1 MSRLKHQ
8 WSWATER
15 LHFLYTT
22 KERHMSDP
30 QPGTEWPYQVDD
42 AWSRAVFARRT
53 GAGAAFFLQ
62 HLRPGMRLIDC
73 GCGPGSITVD
83 LAQAVTPGE
92 AIGIDLRE
100 EALTHGRQL
109 ARDRGLSNVMFQV
122 ANVYQLP
129 FPDAA
134 FDAAFAGAVLQ
145 HLAAPLAALTEM
157 RRVLT
162 PGGVIGIMDGSSTI
176 TFRYPTNPL
185 LEAWDKLRGRERAYR
200 TGRPAEAL
208 QLRVLLREAGFTQT
222 QASGAMT
229 TEAGPP
235 AGTLEETR
243 RVAQNHVLQLRGV
256 YGKLA
261 LEQGWVTPQE
271 LEQMAEALLA
281 WGDAPDAFYARPGFT
296 ALGWA

>member
-1 MSRLKHQ
+1 LY
-8 WSWATER
+8 
-15 LHFLYTT
+15 FLYTT
-22 KERHMSDP
+22 KERHMSDL
-30 QPGTEWPYQVDD
+30 QPGTERPYQVDD

-53 GAGAAFFLQ
+53 GAGAAFFLL

-83 LAQAVTPGE
+83 LARAVTPGE

-109 ARDRGLSNVMFQV
+109 ARARGLSNVTFQV

-129 FPDAA
+129 CPDAA
-134 FDAAFAGAVLQ
+134 LDAAFACAVLQ
-145 HLAAPLAALTEM
+145 HLAAPLEALKEM
-157 RRVLT
+157 RRVLK
-162 PGGVIGIMDGSSTI
+162 PGGVIGLMDGSSTI

-185 LEAWDKLRGRERAYR
+185 LEAWDKLRGLEREYR
-200 TGRPAEAL
+200 TGRPSDAL
-208 QLRVLLREAGFTQT
+208 QLRVLLREAGFTRT
-222 QASGAMT
+222 QASGAMA

-243 RVAQNHVLQLRGV
+243 RVAQNHLLQLRGV
-256 YGKLA
+256 RGKLA
-261 LEQGWVTPQE
+261 LEQGWVTRQE
-271 LEQMAEALLA
+271 REQMAEALMA

-296 ALGWA
+296 AIGWA

>member
-1 MSRLKHQ
+1 
-8 WSWATER
+8 
-15 LHFLYTT
+15 
-22 KERHMSDP
+22 MSDP
-30 QPGTEWPYQVDD
+30 QPGTERPYQVDD

-53 GAGAAFFLQ
+53 GAGATFFLR

-109 ARDRGLSNVMFQV
+109 ARDRGLSNVTFQV
-122 ANVYQLP
+122 ANIYQLP
-129 FPDAA
+129 FPDGS
-134 FDAAFAGAVLQ
+134 FDAAFACAVLQ
-145 HLAAPLAALTEM
+145 HLAAPLEALKEV
-157 RRVLT
+157 RRVLK
-162 PGGVIGIMDGSSTI
+162 PGGVIGMMDGSSTI

-185 LEAWDKLRGRERAYR
+185 LEAWDKIRGLEREYR

-208 QLRVLLREAGFTQT
+208 QLRVLLRAAGFTRT
-222 QASGAMT
+222 QASGALV

-256 YGKLA
+256 HGKLA
-261 LEQGWVTPQE
+261 LEQGWVTQPE
-271 LEQMAEALLA
+271 LEQMAEALMA
-281 WGDAPDAFYARPGFT
+281 WGEAPDAFYARPGFT